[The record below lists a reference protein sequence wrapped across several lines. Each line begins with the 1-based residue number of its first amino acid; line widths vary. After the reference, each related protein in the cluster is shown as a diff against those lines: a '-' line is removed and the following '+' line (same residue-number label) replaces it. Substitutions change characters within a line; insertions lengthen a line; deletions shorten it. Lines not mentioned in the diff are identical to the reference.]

1 MTVELFRRR
10 QPEPVMGFTLLS
22 ILRKYLKPTKG
33 SVGIEVEVEGNKFP
47 KVPGYETTHKAL
59 PLEGWTFWSYVKDG
73 SLRGHDNAEY
83 VLQRPIDFD
92 QVPAAIEELDS
103 KLKDYGSVL
112 NESNRTSV
120 HVHLNCQNFHMNR
133 LASFC
138 ALYFCFEEVL
148 VEWCGDH
155 RVGNLFCLRGKDAPF
170 IISKIKRFIQS
181 DGQTDLSDSLHYSGL
196 NANALTK
203 FGSLEVRSMRGPTD
217 LSIIVQWVKVLERLY
232 NLSAEFTDPRD
243 IPAQFSAQGP
253 LTFFETILGEEGV
266 ILRQGIDFN
275 DERIRDSMYEG
286 IRLAQDLCYCR
297 DWGNFK
303 PVDMKDDPFGRDM
316 LKVSQAY
323 FHQVAAF
330 NQTDSTTLGD
340 ILNSFTQTDTP
351 NVPPHAQIGQ
361 NPWTV
366 DLSSDSVTAA
376 EPEPDEDGFYESDF
390 IEVEDYEE
398 DEE

>member
-10 QPEPVMGFTLLS
+10 QPEPVMGLTLLS
-22 ILRKYLKPTKG
+22 ILRKYLKPIKG
-33 SVGIEVEVEGNKFP
+33 SVGIEVEVEGDKFP
-47 KVPGYETTHKAL
+47 KVPGHETTHKAL

-103 KLKDYGSVL
+103 KLKAYGSVL
-112 NESNRTSV
+112 SESNRTSV
-120 HVHLNCQNFHMNR
+120 HVHLNCQDFHMNR

-155 RVGNLFCLRGKDAPF
+155 RVGNLFCLRGKDAPGL
-170 IISKIKRFIQS
+170 ITKIKRFIQS
-181 DGQTDLSDSLHYSGL
+181 DGQTELSDGLHYSGL

-253 LTFFETILGEEGV
+253 LTFFETILGEEG
-266 ILRQGIDFN
+266 ITLRQGIDFD

-316 LKVSQAY
+316 RKVSKAY
-323 FHQVAAF
+323 FDQMAAY
-330 NQTDSTTLGD
+330 SAGD
-340 ILNSFTQTDTP
+340 LQFATEY
-351 NVPPHAQIGQ
+351 AQIAPSPAQ
-361 NPWTV
+361 PSQWAV
-366 DLSSDSVTAA
+366 ALSLAPVTLA
-376 EPEPDEDGFYESDF
+376 EPEPEEDDFYEP
-390 IEVEDYEE
+390 EE
-398 DEE
+398 DEDEGYDEDEE

>member
-1 MTVELFRRR
+1 MTVELFRRCSA
-10 QPEPVMGFTLLS
+10 EPIMGYTLLT
-22 ILRKYLKPTKG
+22 ILRRFLKPTKG

-47 KVPGYETTHKAL
+47 KVPGMETTRKAL
-59 PLEGWTFWSYVKDG
+59 PMEGWTYWHYVKDG
-73 SLRGHDNAEY
+73 SLRGADNAEY
-83 VLQRPIDFD
+83 VLGKPIEFEE
-92 QVPAAIEELDS
+92 VPDAIAELTAKLEEYGS
-103 KLKDYGSVL
+103 KLDD
-112 NESNRTSV
+112 SNRTSV
-120 HVHLNCQNFHMNR
+120 HVHLNCQDFHMNR

-155 RVGNLFCLRGKDAPF
+155 RVGNLFCLRGKDAPGL
-170 IISKIKRFIQS
+170 ITKIKRFIQS
-181 DGQTDLSDSLHYSGL
+181 DGQTELSDGLHYSGL

-217 LSIIVQWVKVLERLY
+217 LLIIVQWVKVLERLY

-253 LTFFETILGEEGV
+253 LTFFETILGEEG
-266 ILRQGIDFN
+266 ITLRQGIDFD

-316 LKVSQAY
+316 RKVSKAY
-323 FHQVAAF
+323 FDQMAAY
-330 NQTDSTTLGD
+330 SAGD
-340 ILNSFTQTDTP
+340 LQIVNSLQAFASEY
-351 NVPPHAQIGQ
+351 AQIA
-361 NPWTV
+361 PSPAPV
-366 DLSSDSVTAA
+366 EYE
-376 EPEPDEDGFYESDF
+376 EPEPEDEDFYEPDF
-390 IEVEDYEE
+390 DEDEDY
-398 DEE
+398 DEEEE

>member
-1 MTVELFRRR
+1 MTAELFRRR

-22 ILRKYLKPTKG
+22 ILHKMLKPTKG

-83 VLQRPIDFD
+83 VLQKPIDFD
-92 QVPAAIEELDS
+92 QVPAAIEELDT
-103 KLKDYGSVL
+103 KLKAYGSVL
-112 NESNRTSV
+112 SESNRTSV
-120 HVHLNCQNFHMNR
+120 HVHLNCQDFHMNR

-148 VEWCGDH
+148 TEWCGDH
-155 RVGNLFCLRGKDAPF
+155 RVGNLFCLRGKDAPGL
-170 IISKIKRFIQS
+170 ITKIKRFIQS
-181 DGQTDLSDSLHYSGL
+181 DGTTELSDGLHYSGL

-253 LTFFETILGEEGV
+253 LTFFETILGEEG
-266 ILRQGIDFN
+266 ITLRQGIDFD
-275 DERIRDSMYEG
+275 DERVRDSMYEG

-297 DWGNFK
+297 DWDNFK

-316 LKVSQAY
+316 RKVGKAY
-323 FHQVAAF
+323 FDQLSAYSNGDLQIVNSLQAFAQEYVQVAPAPAPGPWAVAL
-330 NQTDSTTLGD
+330 SP
-340 ILNSFTQTDTP
+340 TP
-351 NVPPHAQIGQ
+351 MPM
-361 NPWTV
+361 
-366 DLSSDSVTAA
+366 S
-376 EPEPDEDGFYESDF
+376 EPEDEPEDFGESD
-390 IEVEDYEE
+390 E
-398 DEE
+398 DEETYDEDEE